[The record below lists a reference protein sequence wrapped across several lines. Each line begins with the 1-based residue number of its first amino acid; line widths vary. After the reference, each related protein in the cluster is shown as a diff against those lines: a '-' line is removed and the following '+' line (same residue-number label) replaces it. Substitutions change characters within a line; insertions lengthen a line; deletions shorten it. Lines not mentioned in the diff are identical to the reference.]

1 MEDYEME
8 KPFSEMLKEKAN
20 YKEMREEKYRT
31 DSRDRLS
38 KILKKKIETTMIG
51 ALSSIEEH
59 LGFLWETKDGQ
70 LTEDQVYMKD
80 LYQKVRSEILDKGNT
95 QARNVDAELSQ
106 YDVKWLKYT
115 IKMPVIKQTEEEG
128 NA

>member
-8 KPFSEMLKEKAN
+8 KPFSEMLKDKAN

-59 LGFLWETKDGQ
+59 LGFLWDAKDGQ

>member
-38 KILKKKIETTMIG
+38 KILKKKIENTMIG

-59 LGFLWETKDGQ
+59 LGFLWDAKDGQ

>member
-8 KPFSEMLKEKAN
+8 KPFSEMLKDKAN

-59 LGFLWETKDGQ
+59 LGFLWDAKNGQ

>member
-1 MEDYEME
+1 ME
-8 KPFSEMLKEKAN
+8 KPFSEKLKEKAN
-20 YKEMREEKYRT
+20 YKEMREEKYRA

>member
-8 KPFSEMLKEKAN
+8 KPFSKMVKEKAN
-20 YKEMREEKYRT
+20 YKEMREEKYRA

-59 LGFLWETKDGQ
+59 LGFLWNAKDGQ

>member
-59 LGFLWETKDGQ
+59 LGFLWDAKNGQ

>member
-1 MEDYEME
+1 ME

-20 YKEMREEKYRT
+20 YKEMREEKYRA

>member
-59 LGFLWETKDGQ
+59 LGFLWDAKDGQ

-80 LYQKVRSEILDKGNT
+80 LYQKVRSEILGKGNT

>member
-1 MEDYEME
+1 ME